1 MLIGKTF
8 LLQELDFLMRC
19 AARLQGGFPMS
30 QQIELTVGALL
41 DDIAGKFPDNEA
53 LIYVERG
60 LRYSY
65 REFNERCRQIAKGL
79 LRMGVKKGDH
89 LAIWAYNVPEWI
101 LLQFAS
107 AKIGAVLVTVNTSY
121 KSAELEYI
129 MKQSDSSFLFL
140 VQGFKD
146 TDYIQTLADVVPEL
160 AQSEP
165 GKLKSAALPFLKHV
179 VFLEEG
185 APAGTINFDKIVEL
199 GREVPDAELAAVEKT
214 LSVHDVINMQYT
226 SGTTGFPKGVML
238 THHNIVNNGFNI
250 GECMRFTEKDRL
262 CIPVPFFHCFG
273 CVLAV
278 MACVTHGSTMVPVEI
293 FDPLKVLQAVEKERC
308 TALHGVPT
316 MFIAELEHPRFS
328 EFDLTSLRTGIMAG
342 SNCPIE
348 VMRRVIRDMH
358 ASEIT
363 IAYGQTESSPVI
375 TQTRT
380 DDPIELKVSTVG
392 RVLPNVELK
401 IVDIE
406 SGQELP
412 PGKQGELCTR
422 GYLVMKGYYKMPE
435 ETAKAVDADGWLHTG
450 DLAVMDEN
458 GYCKIT
464 GRIKNMII
472 RGGENIYPREIEEF
486 LYTHPKISDV
496 QVYGVPDR
504 KYGEQV
510 MAAIV
515 LKQGS
520 EMTEAEVKEFCRG
533 RIANYKIPKYVRFV
547 DSYPMTASGKIQKFK
562 LREMAIRELQLEENQ

>member
-1 MLIGKTF
+1 
-8 LLQELDFLMRC
+8 
-19 AARLQGGFPMS
+19 MS
-30 QQIELTVGALL
+30 QQIDLTVGALL
-41 DDIAGKFPDNEA
+41 DDIAARFPENEA
-53 LIYVERG
+53 LVYLERG
-60 LRYSY
+60 VRYSY
-65 REFNERCRQIAKGL
+65 RAFNARCRQVAKGL

-89 LAIWAYNVPEWI
+89 LAIWAYNVPEWVV
-101 LLQFAS
+101 LQFAT

-129 MKQSDSSFLFL
+129 LHQSDASTLFL

-146 TDYIQTLADVVPEL
+146 TDYLATLLTVAPEL
-160 AQSEP
+160 AKSPP
-165 GKLKSAALPFLKHV
+165 GALISAALPLLKNV
-179 VFLEEG
+179 VFIGCG
-185 APAGTINFDKIVEL
+185 APDGMLNFDRMVEL
-199 GREVPDAELAAVEKT
+199 GEGVSDAELNGAQG
-214 LSVHDVINMQYT
+214 LLCVHDVINMQYT

-238 THHNIVNNGFNI
+238 THFNVVNNGFNI

-273 CVLAV
+273 CVLGV

-293 FDPLKVLQAVEKERC
+293 FDPLKVLQAIEKERC
-308 TALHGVPT
+308 TAVHGVPT
-316 MFIAELEHPRFS
+316 MFIAALEHPSFGS
-328 EFDLTSLRTGIMAG
+328 FDLTSLRTGIMAG

-380 DDPIELKVSTVG
+380 DDPLELKVSTVG
-392 RVLPNVELK
+392 KVLPSVELK
-401 IVDIE
+401 IIDIE
-406 SGQELP
+406 SGAELA

-435 ETAKAVDADGWLHTG
+435 ETLKAIDSDGWLHTG

-486 LYTHPKISDV
+486 LYSHPKIADI

-515 LKQGS
+515 LKGGCVLTQ
-520 EMTEAEVKEFCRG
+520 EEVQDFCRG
-533 RIANYKIPKYVRFV
+533 RIANYKIPRYVRFV
-547 DSYPMTASGKIQKFK
+547 DAYPMTASGKIQKFK
-562 LREMAIRELQLEENQ
+562 LREMAIRELQLEGAAQP